1 MPRTLVTVLL
11 LSPAFLPGATARA
24 ELSPVE
30 LQIVEHVE
38 AHQGEALALLQRV
51 VEINSGTLNLEGVR
65 RVGEI
70 FDAELV
76 RLGFETR
83 WIDGGEFERAGHLV
97 AERAPA
103 GVREGTAPHLLL
115 IGHLD
120 TVFEAD
126 SPFQH
131 FERLSETAA
140 RGPGISDMKGGD
152 VVLIY
157 ALKALEAVGALSDLH
172 VAVVMTGDEEK
183 SGRPLSAAR
192 RALVEAARGTDVA
205 IGFEDGD
212 GNPET
217 AVIARRGSV
226 TWTLEVTGV
235 PAHSSQ
241 IFQPE
246 VGAGAIYETAR
257 ILSGFYA
264 ELASETDLTFSPG
277 VIVGGTEAELDTTQG
292 RGSAFGKNNVVAQ
305 SARVTGDIRALSP
318 QQYER
323 AVATMQAVVGRHL
336 PRTDAKLTFA
346 EGYPPLAATDG
357 NRLLL
362 ALYDEVSRD
371 LGNGPVGA
379 VDPRNAGAAD
389 VSFVA
394 DQVPRVLDG
403 VGFMGSGG
411 HTVSETADL
420 ATLPT
425 QTARAAVL
433 LYRLG
438 RPPGPQR

>member
-1 MPRTLVTVLL
+1 MTRMYRTLCALL
-11 LSPAFLPGATARA
+11 AVAALPSPVAA
-24 ELSPVE
+24 ELSAVE
-30 LQIVEHVE
+30 QQIVEHVE
-38 AHQGEALALLQRV
+38 AHQGEALALLERV
-51 VEINSGTLNLEGVR
+51 VDINSGTLNLEGVR
-65 RVGEI
+65 RVGEVLDGE
-70 FDAELV
+70 FDG
-76 RLGFETR
+76 LGFETL
-83 WIDGGEFERAGHLV
+83 WIDGAEFERAGHLV
-97 AERAPA
+97 AERAP
-103 GVREGTAPHLLL
+103 GMGKEETAPHVLL

-126 SPFQH
+126 SPFQS

-157 ALKALEAVGALSDLH
+157 ALKALEAVGALGDLR
-172 VAVVMTGDEEK
+172 VTVVLTGDEEK

-192 RALVEAARGTDVA
+192 RALVEAARGVDVA

-226 TWTLEVTGV
+226 AWTLEATGV

-257 ILSGFYA
+257 ILTGFYN
-264 ELASETDLTFSPG
+264 ELAGETDLTFNPG
-277 VIVGGTEAELDTTQG
+277 VIVGGTEADLDTTQG

-305 SARVTGDIRALSP
+305 SARATGDVRALSP
-318 QQYER
+318 AQYER
-323 AVATMQAVVGRHL
+323 AVQAMRRVVERHL
-336 PRTDAKLTFA
+336 PRTDAQLTFA

-357 NRLLL
+357 NRRLL

-371 LGNGPVGA
+371 LGSGPVTA

-394 DQVPRVLDG
+394 DQVPMVLDG
-403 VGFMGSGG
+403 VGLMGSGG
-411 HTVSETADL
+411 HTVAETADL

-425 QTARAAVL
+425 QAARAAVL
-433 LYRLG
+433 LYRLSRTPRG
-438 RPPGPQR
+438 ER

>member
-1 MPRTLVTVLL
+1 MRKTLAILL
-11 LSPAFLPGATARA
+11 ALSFAPTTAGAA
-24 ELSPVE
+24 LSEVE
-30 LQIVEHVE
+30 RQIVEHVE
-38 AHQGEALALLQRV
+38 AHQREPLALLERV
-51 VEINSGTLNLEGVR
+51 VEINSGTLNFAGVR
-65 RVGEI
+65 RVGEA
-70 FDAELV
+70 FAAELE

-83 WIDGGEFERAGHLV
+83 WVEGAEFERAGHLV
-97 AERAPA
+97 AERLP
-103 GVREGTAPHLLL
+103 VPEREGSAPHVLL

-120 TVFEAD
+120 TVFEVD
-126 SPFQH
+126 SPFQG
-131 FERLSETAA
+131 FERLSESAA
-140 RGPGISDMKGGD
+140 RGPGVSDMKGGD

-157 ALKALEAVGALSDLH
+157 ALRALEAVGALGDLQ
-172 VAVVMTGDEEK
+172 VTVVLTGDEEK
-183 SGRPLSAAR
+183 SGRPLLAAR
-192 RALVEAARGTDVA
+192 RALVEAARGVDVA

-226 TWTLEVTGV
+226 SWSLEATGV

-241 IFQPE
+241 VFQPA

-257 ILSGFYA
+257 ILTGFHT
-264 ELASETDLTFSPG
+264 ELAGEPDLTFNPG
-277 VIVGGTEAELDTTQG
+277 VIVGGTEASLDTTQG

-305 SARVTGDIRALSP
+305 SARATGDVRALSP
-318 QQYER
+318 QQYQR
-323 AVATMQAVVGRHL
+323 AVETMQRVVEHHL
-336 PRTDAKLTFA
+336 PRTDAKLTFG

-357 NRLLL
+357 NRRLL

-371 LGNGPVGA
+371 LGTGSVTA

-394 DQVPRVLDG
+394 DQVPMVLDG
-403 VGFMGSGG
+403 VGLMGSGG
-411 HTVSETADL
+411 HTIQETADL

-438 RPPGPQR
+438 RSLRQEP